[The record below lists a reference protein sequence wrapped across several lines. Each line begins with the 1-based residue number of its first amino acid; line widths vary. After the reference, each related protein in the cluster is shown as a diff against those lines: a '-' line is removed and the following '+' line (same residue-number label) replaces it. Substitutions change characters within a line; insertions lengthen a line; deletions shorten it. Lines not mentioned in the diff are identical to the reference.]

1 MTKATVEK
9 EENID
14 VEAKLSSSD
23 KSNAEIKKYV
33 YASIA
38 AGFLP
43 TPLLDLTAVT
53 GIQLKLVH
61 SIAKH
66 YNKTFSKEVSKAA
79 ILSLVG
85 YVSAHSF
92 VTRGAA
98 SLFKVVPVVGHV
110 LGGVALASVSGAT
123 TYAIGKVF
131 IKHFEAGGTLLD
143 FDTEKMKVHFKKL
156 FEEGELVVSSTV
168 EEVKKNKS

>member
-1 MTKATVEK
+1 MSQSASATEPVEI
-9 EENID
+9 E
-14 VEAKLSSSD
+14 LSSMD

-43 TPLLDLTAVT
+43 APMLDLAAVT

-66 YNKTFSKEVSKAA
+66 YNKSFSKEVSKAA
-79 ILSLVG
+79 ILSLV
-85 YVSAHSF
+85 SAISARSAI
-92 VTRGAA
+92 TRGAA
-98 SLFKVVPVVGHV
+98 SLFKVVPVVGHT
-110 LGGVALASVSGAT
+110 LGGVALASASGAF
-123 TYAIGKVF
+123 TYAIGKIF

-143 FDTEKMKVHFKKL
+143 FNAEKMKEHFRQL
-156 FEEGELVVSSTV
+156 YEEGEKSVHSTV
-168 EEVKKNKS
+168 DEVKKSKS